1 MALFNG
7 RLFGGQ
13 LYAGQLFAGDV
24 QPPVIIEVD
33 SGGGGITEKYHRPWR
48 VRRTTKLYPELGDRI
63 DQLLQEDEI
72 ILAVIINA
80 VTRKML

>member
-24 QPPVIIEVD
+24 QPPIIIVPPD
-33 SGGGGITEKYHRPWR
+33 GGGGITYRRPWR
-48 VRRTTKLYPELGDRI
+48 VRRRRRLYPELDEYYEQR
-63 DQLLQEDEI
+63 LQEDEI
-72 ILAVIINA
+72 ILAILINA
-80 VTRKML
+80 VTRNML